1 MIHYIKGYITD
12 IMPGAVAIENNGLA
26 FYVNVPDNSF
36 AFIAPK
42 TEQIILYTHMIVRE
56 DDISLYGFTDKASLA
71 LFKLLLTVSGIG
83 AKAALAILSVGTAS
97 AIKQAIA
104 FEDVD
109 TIQLAQGVGKK
120 TAQRVV
126 LELKDKLD
134 KNEDLVKLSVETTN
148 VNLASDDKDKAAAVS
163 ALMALG
169 YSKTEAMSALIGIDA
184 SSTEEYIAKALR
196 NK

>member
-1 MIHYIKGYITD
+1 MIYSIKGYIVDT
-12 IMPGAVAIENNGLA
+12 MNGAVAIENNGMSFL
-26 FYVNVPDNSF
+26 VNVPDNSHALF
-36 AFIAPK
+36 ADRNEEI
-42 TEQIILYTHMIVRE
+42 TLYTAMIVRE

-83 AKAALAILSVGTAS
+83 AKAALAILSVGSVS
-97 AIKQAIA
+97 AIKQAIV

-109 TIQLAQGVGKK
+109 TIQMANGVGKK

-134 KNEDLVKLSVETTN
+134 KNEELLKITTEVQEDN
-148 VNLASDDKDKAAAVS
+148 TDDKSKASAIE

-169 YSKTEAMSALIGIDA
+169 YSKSEAMSALVGIKA
-184 SSTEEYIAKALR
+184 KSTEEYIALALR

>member
-12 IMPGAVAIENNGLA
+12 TMPGAVAIENNGLA
-26 FYVNVPDNSF
+26 FYVNVPDNSY
-36 AFIAPK
+36 AFVAPQN
-42 TEQIILYTHMIVRE
+42 EQIVLYTSMIVRE

-83 AKAALAILSVGTAS
+83 AKAALAILSVGSAAS
-97 AIKQAIA
+97 IKQAIC

-109 TIQLAQGVGKK
+109 TIQLANGVGKK

-126 LELKDKLD
+126 LELKDKIE
-134 KNEDLVKLSVETTN
+134 KNEELMKLTTETVSPSLNT
-148 VNLASDDKDKAAAVS
+148 DDKEKAAAVS

-169 YSKTEAMSALIGIDA
+169 YSKTEAMTALIGINA
-184 SSTEEYIAKALR
+184 KSTEEYIAKALR